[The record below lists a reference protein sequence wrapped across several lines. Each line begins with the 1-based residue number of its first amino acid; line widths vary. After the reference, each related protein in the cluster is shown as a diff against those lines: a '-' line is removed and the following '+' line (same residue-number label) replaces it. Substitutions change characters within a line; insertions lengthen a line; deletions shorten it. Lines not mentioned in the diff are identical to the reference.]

1 MPRFLTRLPVL
12 LASALLWAAPSL
24 AADPDVVLDQ
34 GLSFGSVVHSG
45 AGTVTVDTDGRAAY
59 SGGVEPFRQGPMPRE
74 GRAVVGGD
82 PGQAVTIS
90 VAGGGGTA
98 ALGAWTIDGLV
109 VAVDGV
115 QAPVAERSATGGVT
129 VSLSPIPGAVAEV
142 RIGGRL
148 AIPSSQVDPG
158 TMVGTVIVE
167 ATYE

>member
-1 MPRFLTRLPVL
+1 MPRFRTRLPVL
-12 LASALLWAAPSL
+12 FASALLWAQTSL
-24 AADPDVVLDQ
+24 AADPDITLGQ
-34 GLSFGSVVHSG
+34 GLSFGSIVHSG
-45 AGTVTVDTDGRAAY
+45 AGTVAVDTDGRAAY

-74 GRAVVGGD
+74 GRAAVGGD

-90 VAGGGGTA
+90 VAGGSGTA
-98 ALGAWTIDGLV
+98 AVGDWTIDGLV

-129 VSLSPIPGAVAEV
+129 VLLSSIPGAVAEV

-148 AIPSSQVDPG
+148 VLSGGQVNPG
-158 TMVGTVIVE
+158 TMVGNVIVE

>member
-1 MPRFLTRLPVL
+1 MPRSPNRFPVL

-24 AADPDVVLDQ
+24 AADPDIVLGQ

-45 AGTVTVDTDGRAAY
+45 AGTITVDTDGRAAY
-59 SGGVEPFRQGPMPRE
+59 SGGVEPFRQGPMPRA
-74 GRAVVGGD
+74 GRAAVGGD

-109 VAVDGV
+109 VALDGV
-115 QAPVAERSATGGVT
+115 QAPVAERSAAGGVT
-129 VSLSPIPGAVAEV
+129 VSLSPVPGAVAEV

-148 AIPSSQVDPG
+148 VLPGGQVDPG
-158 TMVGTVIVE
+158 TMVGAIIVE